1 MITLKRYLL
10 TLVALLAMTTG
21 AWAQQ
26 TTVTWDTETWAS
38 GWTSDVKTHTVDGV
52 TITVSGSAN
61 AKNSSGNLYIYV
73 DNSASN
79 TLTFSADI
87 PIARIEMTKAFPS
100 SSLNVSPLDG
110 WSVSS
115 DNTTVIWEGTA
126 TKSLVC
132 KTCTL
137 TVTKIKFFLEEP
149 LIALNDTKTVA
160 TMAAMPAYDATV
172 SYELVRDLTVQTQF
186 FGIPTETVFVKKDG
200 DKFVFADGVPT
211 VALLDLL
218 NENAP
223 ILDGAYYY
231 FEKKNAETGEFE
243 ASTVDLLT
251 DAQPGTWRIV
261 TSATDGGPYDGTV
274 RSAEFTLAEAYDL
287 TLSPA
292 TDAHLN
298 SVTVAGTAKTADEN
312 GVIRGIEPTKKVK
325 ITTTGP
331 DYIIRKATV
340 KKAGA
345 AATALSPALVNGATI
360 EVVCES
366 YNGIQMGGNFTYNDG
381 VFTRNNFVGNDL
393 YFDQMKATAT
403 VSGTTITIA
412 TGIGSY
418 SSFDHNVTLNTSD
431 DTYTLTGGSSIGSVI
446 SVKVNG
452 VEILDKLTEEK

>member
-1 MITLKRYLL
+1 MITFKRYLL

-292 TDAHLN
+292 TDAHLK

>member
-1 MITLKRYLL
+1 MITFKRYLL

-52 TITVSGSAN
+52 TITVTGTAEADN
-61 AKNSSGNLYIYV
+61 YEGNLYIYV

-79 TLTFSADI
+79 TLTFSSDI
-87 PIARIEMTKAFPS
+87 PIARIEMTKKSPS
-100 SSLNVSPLDG
+100 SSLNVSPKDG

-149 LIALNDTKTVA
+149 LIALDDTKTVA
-160 TMAAMPAYDATV
+160 TMAKMPAYDATV

-186 FGIPTETVFVKKDG
+186 VGIPTETVFVKKDG
-200 DKFVFADGVPT
+200 DKYVFASGTAPT
-211 VALLDLL
+211 VALLDML
-218 NENAP
+218 NQNTP
-223 ILDGAYYY
+223 ILDGAYHY

-243 ASTVDLLT
+243 ASTVNLLT

-274 RSAEFTLAEAYDL
+274 RSDAFTLAEAYDL

-292 TDAHLN
+292 TDANLQ

-340 KKAGA
+340 KKTGA
-345 AATALSPALVNGATI
+345 AAAEPITVTINQSDWPNHGDSFTKDGVTVTAGSIDPDHGEL
-360 EVVCES
+360 
-366 YNGIQMGGNFTYNDG
+366 MGGGSFSTTLGNFTSIVVTSGGCYASGTGWSSTDSSTQTWSG
-381 VFTRNNFVGNDL
+381 TP
-393 YFDQMKATAT
+393 AST
-403 VSGTTITIA
+403 VSFSGDFMGFGMVQTTIVCTIQPA
-412 TGIGSY
+412 
-418 SSFDHNVTLNTSD
+418 N
-431 DTYTLTGGSSIGSVI
+431 
-446 SVKVNG
+446 
-452 VEILDKLTEEK
+452 

>member
-10 TLVALLAMTTG
+10 TLVALLAMTMSMS
-21 AWAQQ
+21 AMQIF
-26 TTVTWDTETWAS
+26 
-38 GWTSDVKTHTVDGV
+38 VKTLTGK
-52 TITVSGSAN
+52 TITLEVEPSDDIEN
-61 AKNSSGNLYIYV
+61 VKNKIEDKEGYPVADQKLFFAGKELD
-73 DNSASN
+73 DNKILADYNIQKES
-79 TLTFSADI
+79 TLHLVL
-87 PIARIEMTKAFPS
+87 K
-100 SSLNVSPLDG
+100 
-110 WSVSS
+110 S
-115 DNTTVIWEGTA
+115 DMV
-126 TKSLVC
+126 
-132 KTCTL
+132 
-137 TVTKIKFFLEEP
+137 
-149 LIALNDTKTVA
+149 LNDTKTVA

-292 TDAHLN
+292 TDANLK
-298 SVTVAGTAKTADEN
+298 SVTVAGTAKTADQN
-312 GVIRGIEPTKKVK
+312 GVIKNIEPTKKVK

-331 DYIIRKATV
+331 DYIIRKAAV
-340 KKAGA
+340 KKTGA
-345 AATALSPALVNGATI
+345 AATALAPALENGAT
-360 EVVCES
+360 VVIICDWGFETTT
-366 YNGIQMGGNFTYNDG
+366 FTYTNNGGTFSCQASGFEAIYFNNGLELNGKNLSFGASDVDLPDYLSVG
-381 VFTRNNFVGNDL
+381 ITFNTESSAYSYTGKGSNFV
-393 YFDQMKATAT
+393 
-403 VSGTTITIA
+403 
-412 TGIGSY
+412 
-418 SSFDHNVTLNTSD
+418 SFT
-431 DTYTLTGGSSIGSVI
+431 I
-446 SVKVNG
+446 SVNG
-452 VEILDKLTEEK
+452 TDVTDQLSELK